1 MYHEDLSLTTVIFL
15 LSGLPQVHRYLKKTA
30 IPSIF
35 AWNKV
40 TTSTAAARA
49 QRYLQRC
56 SRKELFP
63 STSQQLS
70 FDDAIHVLPEEAEHL
85 SEIPDFQHEVE
96 VTTADL
102 SAPNSAQIITI
113 STQTPHIFKL
123 FSFEDMLSDARSVLF
138 YTGLENI
145 NKFNLILSTLLPMAN
160 HLHYRGSQV
169 INVSV
174 EDQLLLMLIKL
185 RRNKQDFELSKIF
198 GISTTAVGN
207 IFITWV
213 NFVFE
218 LWSQV
223 NIWPS
228 RALVDYYM
236 PKSFKQHHPN
246 TRVIVDGTEI
256 FIAKPNNPIS
266 QQATFSSYKHHNT
279 IKFLV
284 GATPGGLISFC
295 SEGYAGSTSDR
306 QITERSSLLTLCD
319 ENDAIMADRGFNVQ
333 DLFEHKNV
341 CIYTPTFLK
350 GLTQLP
356 GIKLQHDR
364 RLAKNRIHIERLI
377 GLTKTFKILKSD
389 VNAYYVPLLSRI
401 FFICV
406 MLCNFKEGIVK

>member
-1 MYHEDLSLTTVIFL
+1 MHK
-15 LSGLPQVHRYLKKTA
+15 YLKKNA
-30 IPSIF
+30 IPSVF
-35 AWNKV
+35 SWTKP
-40 TTSTAAARA
+40 TSTAWDRE
-49 QRYLQRC
+49 QRYFRRT

-63 STSQQLS
+63 CISQQES
-70 FDDAIHVLPEEAEHL
+70 FGDAIHTLAEENL
-85 SEIPDFQHEVE
+85 GSVPQVTDFQYEIE
-96 VTTADL
+96 ITTTDQ
-102 SAPNSAQIITI
+102 SEHSAQLAQNTT
-113 STQTPHIFKL
+113 STQTPHTFRL
-123 FSFEDMLSDARSVLF
+123 FSFEDMMSDAKSVLF

-145 NKFNLILSTLLPMAN
+145 NKFHLVLSTLLPMAH

-169 INVSV
+169 INVMI
-174 EDQLLLMLIKL
+174 EDQFLIMLIKL
-185 RRNKQDFELSKIF
+185 RRNKPDFELSKIF
-198 GISTTAVGN
+198 GISITEIGN
-207 IFITWV
+207 IFVTWI
-213 NFVFE
+213 NFVFN

-228 RALVDYYM
+228 RALTDYYM
-236 PKSFKQHHPN
+236 PKLFRQYHPS
-246 TRVIVDGTEI
+246 TRVIVDGTEVPI
-256 FIAKPNNPIS
+256 TKPSNPTA

-333 DLFEHKNV
+333 DLFEHKNIA
-341 CIYTPTFLK
+341 IYTPTFLK

-356 GIKLQHDR
+356 GIKLKHDR
-364 RLAKNRIHIERLI
+364 QLAKNRIHIERLI

-401 FFICV
+401 FFVCV